1 MCISINIEQLILNIL
16 FFSAILNIKPIVVYL
31 NPYFRKLLHFYAFVC
46 ENNPYDIDLY
56 APDPANPITEE
67 QPIPPPAPKFEDK
80 YLDKFTKF
88 PNEFYFTDAELDD
101 EQAIYQSIKATYI
114 QEQTDLININR
125 QKLMIIEEIQ
135 TKGNID
141 HSNTGPFTANMNS
154 LGTNMLVILFDMLEE
169 YEDEPESFDLE
180 ELYSDLLSLKQNLL
194 TEMKTIETNTK
205 TDDDLFKEARAK
217 TINKKLD
224 GNINNYILD
233 YTPQGNVYMRY
244 NNDKKSFEYFSNNTI
259 PYRYLEPL
267 ARKYVMTYWCKPIF
281 VDMDAELKKSE
292 EKPIVTQVKNN
303 LTPFKHMGM
312 SAKPMK
318 NRNDAKIR
326 LPPQI
331 KANFPDVNKTS
342 GKQLLKENAN
352 RYTWEGRL
360 TDFCPLK
367 KINRKILD
375 KKLAMSYADFKKM
388 QQK

>member
-1 MCISINIEQLILNIL
+1 
-16 FFSAILNIKPIVVYL
+16 
-31 NPYFRKLLHFYAFVC
+31 
-46 ENNPYDIDLY
+46 
-56 APDPANPITEE
+56 
-67 QPIPPPAPKFEDK
+67 
-80 YLDKFTKF
+80 
-88 PNEFYFTDAELDD
+88 
-101 EQAIYQSIKATYI
+101 
-114 QEQTDLININR
+114 
-125 QKLMIIEEIQ
+125 
-135 TKGNID
+135 
-141 HSNTGPFTANMNS
+141 
-154 LGTNMLVILFDMLEE
+154 
-169 YEDEPESFDLE
+169 
-180 ELYSDLLSLKQNLL
+180 
-194 TEMKTIETNTK
+194 
-205 TDDDLFKEARAK
+205 
-217 TINKKLD
+217 
-224 GNINNYILD
+224 
-233 YTPQGNVYMRY
+233 
-244 NNDKKSFEYFSNNTI
+244 
-259 PYRYLEPL
+259 
-267 ARKYVMTYWCKPIF
+267 MTYWCKPIF